1 MAHSGGTYWPSMSD
15 YQEAVQTPSYCF
27 MGKELQQGTTV
38 TNKLGLPRPI
48 CGTFASVYELET
60 AGGARWAVKCFLR
73 NIPDLHNRYA
83 KISDHLKK
91 CDLPYFVTFEYQE
104 KGIRVQ
110 GKYFPLVKMQWIEGM
125 GLNQFVEKIVSD
137 SGQLGELEKQWQKL
151 LEDLRSADI
160 GHGDL
165 QHGNVL
171 VQSDS
176 SLRLID
182 YDGMWVPKLRGQKS
196 HETGHPDFQSPLRS
210 ERDFDA
216 DIDQFAGDV
225 IHIVFRALARKPS
238 LWQQYNNGDNMLFR
252 RQDFRDPKA
261 SSLFADL
268 KALGDDVIGPKLDGL
283 IKACGGKPKG
293 GGLFKRAPTAKPPKE
308 KATVAPPPVPA
319 APRPAGTAM
328 PPPRTGSTPSHI
340 PPTPL
345 KAKRKIPAGL
355 SPQAAPATPPRPAP
369 VAKPPASVPAAGPS
383 WLGAHFSG
391 QSTSPVA
398 AAPAAPA
405 LRPPVAT
412 PRAPAAVPPSPV
424 TPPRPSPA
432 PRTAAHH
439 AAAGRSHGGALNV
452 VRLMIHVLLVVPVT
466 IVAIMQIVTVI
477 AGEGDET
484 TNVLMPAFAIAAV
497 MGLASV
503 GTLFRIRGAH
513 ATLSM
518 MFLVFV
524 SVIMLVNMVA
534 ELFNIG
540 SYGWSGD
547 DLAQCILMLLLLLLS
562 GAGLLTERASQR
574 G

>member
-27 MGKELQQGTTV
+27 MSKELQQGTTV

-48 CGTFASVYELET
+48 CGTFASVYEVET
-60 AGGARWAVKCFLR
+60 GGGGRWAVKCFLR

-91 CDLPYFVTFEYQE
+91 CGLPYFVTFEYHE

-110 GKYFPLVKMQWIEGM
+110 GKQFPLVQMEWIEGM
-125 GLNQFVEKIVSD
+125 GLNQFVEKIASD

-171 VQSDS
+171 VQSDGL
-176 SLRLID
+176 LRLID

-210 ERDFDA
+210 ERDFNA
-216 DIDQFAGDV
+216 DIDEFAGDV
-225 IHIVFRALARKPS
+225 IHIVFRALARKPG

-283 IKACGGKPKG
+283 IKACGGKSKG
-293 GGLFKRAPTAKPPKE
+293 GGLFKRGATAKPPKE
-308 KATVAPPPVPA
+308 KKATVAPPP
-319 APRPAGTAM
+319 APRQAHVAT

-340 PPTPL
+340 PPRPP

-355 SPQAAPATPPRPAP
+355 SPQAAPAAAPRPAP
-369 VAKPPASVPAAGPS
+369 VAKPPVRAPVAGPS
-383 WLGAHFSG
+383 WLGAHLSAQG
-391 QSTSPVA
+391 TSPVA
-398 AAPAAPA
+398 AAPAPPAP
-405 LRPPVAT
+405 RPPVAT
-412 PRAPAAVPPSPV
+412 PSPPAAAPPSPV
-424 TPPRPSPA
+424 VPPRPSPA
-432 PRTAAHH
+432 PRTAA
-439 AAAGRSHGGALNV
+439 GRSRGGALNV
-452 VRLMIHVLLVVPVT
+452 LRLMIHVLLVVPVT
-466 IVAIMQIVTVI
+466 IVAIMQIITVI
-477 AGEGDET
+477 AGEGDEA
-484 TNVLMPAFAIAAV
+484 TNVLMPAFAIAAI

-503 GTLFRIRGAH
+503 GTLFRVRGAH

-562 GAGLLTERASQR
+562 GAGLLT
-574 G
+574 